1 MKLLRFDR
9 TDFLLTRLMIAA
21 VGVGVPLVSVG
32 APLVRWATG
41 RALHW
46 QVSGPDAT
54 TVPVDLATRAGVD
67 ARGTDSLGLRIDG
80 AGTGTWLATLL
91 PGIALSV
98 SVVLGAWLLLRLVQS
113 IELGQP
119 FVAAS
124 AQALR
129 LLSMIVLVG
138 SLAVALCT
146 GVADA
151 VVTQRALRD
160 VVSFGF
166 TVPFVA
172 VIAAFL
178 ILALAEAFAQGVRL
192 QDDVEGLV

>member
-46 QVSGPDAT
+46 QLSGLDAT
-54 TVPVDLATRAGVD
+54 TVPADLATRAGVD
-67 ARGTDSLGLRIDG
+67 ARGTDSLGLSIDG
-80 AGTGTWLATLL
+80 ADTSTWLATLL

-119 FVAAS
+119 
-124 AQALR
+124 
-129 LLSMIVLVG
+129 
-138 SLAVALCT
+138 
-146 GVADA
+146 
-151 VVTQRALRD
+151 
-160 VVSFGF
+160 
-166 TVPFVA
+166 
-172 VIAAFL
+172 
-178 ILALAEAFAQGVRL
+178 
-192 QDDVEGLV
+192 